1 MATPHR
7 RATDVDLS
15 GGFRL
20 DLKTGILLAALL
32 AQWWDGR
39 SQARE
44 AAALQAVR
52 EEHATER
59 MAEFSQRLEAITA
72 YLSNLKASLAAA
84 GVADI
89 EGKPLR
95 RAE

>member
-1 MATPHR
+1 MPPQR
-7 RATDVDLS
+7 RATDVDLA

-20 DLKTGILLAALL
+20 DLKTGVLLAALA

-44 AAALQAVR
+44 DRNLQALR
-52 EEHATER
+52 DQHATER
-59 MAEFSQRLEAITA
+59 LAEFSGQLEAITA

-84 GVADI
+84 GVADV
-89 EGKPLR
+89 EGKPIR
-95 RAE
+95 RTP

>member
-1 MATPHR
+1 MAPPR
-7 RATDVDLS
+7 RPATDVDLT

-20 DLKTGILLAALL
+20 DLKTMVLLVALL

-44 AAALQAVR
+44 AAALQAIR
-52 EEHATER
+52 DQHATER
-59 MAEFSQRLEAITA
+59 MTEFSGRLEAITA

-89 EGKPLR
+89 DGKPVR
-95 RAE
+95 RSP